1 MEEKVKVKA
10 LHVEINAIRR
20 QLNFTALSNK
30 YGRLETGSPGGR
42 KMQIFPVKNKTKIDH
57 SNRQLIKAVL
67 RPKFF
72 L

>member
-30 YGRLETGSPGGR
+30 YGRLETLFPVGR
-42 KMQIFPVKNKTKIDH
+42 KMQLFPQKNTTETK
-57 SNRQLIKAVL
+57 K
-67 RPKFF
+67 
-72 L
+72 